1 MFEKYDIIVVGGGH
15 SGCEATIDSANLGSK
30 VLLITSNLDTI
41 GQMSCNPSIGGIAKG
56 QIVREIDALGGYTG
70 IITDLSTIQ
79 FRMLNKS
86 KGRSVWSPRAQCDRN
101 LFAHNWR
108 KTLENN
114 NNIDL
119 WQDTVVDI
127 ITENNKCIGV
137 ITKMN
142 IKIYSKAVILTNGTF
157 LNGKIFIG
165 EHIFTGG
172 RIDETS
178 VYNLTENLVKLCFK
192 TGKLKTGTPPR
203 VNGNTIDY
211 SVMTEQKGDE
221 DNIGFSF
228 DKSINK
234 IPFKDQKSCFLT
246 YTNNEV
252 HDILREGFNKSPLF
266 NKIIQGRGPRYCPS
280 IEDKLVRFSDKERH
294 QIFVEPEGSDTS
306 ETYINGFSSS
316 LPEDIQLRALHKIRG
331 FEKAKMIRPAYAVE
345 YDYFPAT
352 QLKKTL
358 ETKLIENLYFS
369 GQING
374 TTGYEE
380 AASQGLIAG
389 INAHNKI
396 NNKPEFILNRDDGY
410 IGVLIDDIVTKESDE
425 PYRMFTARSEFR
437 ILLRQ
442 DNAHLRLSEMG
453 YNLGLLSKN
462 RYNEVLKLKENINE
476 LIKKCKDFKINP
488 LEINDFL
495 TNNNEATIDEKKN
508 LYSFIKRPNLDFE
521 KLSNLE
527 NVNELIKN
535 YDKEVLNQV
544 EIEIKYEEYLIKER
558 HMVKKFKNLENIIIP
573 NGFDYNIIKS
583 ISNEGREKLNKI
595 QPNTIGQASRI
606 SGVSNSDIEIL
617 SFYIDKNIH

>member
-1 MFEKYDIIVVGGGH
+1 
-15 SGCEATIDSANLGSK
+15 
-30 VLLITSNLDTI
+30 
-41 GQMSCNPSIGGIAKG
+41 MSCNPSIGGIAKG

-114 NNIDL
+114 SNVDL

-127 ITENNKCIGV
+127 MTENNKCIGV

-178 VYNLTENLVKLCFK
+178 VYNLTENLVKLGFK

-228 DKSINK
+228 DKTIRK
-234 IPFKDQKSCFLT
+234 IPFEDQKSCFLT

-252 HDILREGFNKSPLF
+252 HDILREGFSKSPLF
-266 NKIIQGRGPRYCPS
+266 NKVIQGRGPRYCPS

-358 ETKLIENLYFS
+358 ETKLIQNLYFS

-425 PYRMFTARSEFR
+425 PYRMFTARAEFR

-453 YNLGLLSKN
+453 YNLGLLPEA
-462 RYNEVLKLKENINE
+462 RYKEVVKLKENIDE
-476 LIKKCKDFKINP
+476 LIEKCKDFKLNP

-495 TNNNEATIDEKKN
+495 TNNNEAIIDEKKN

-521 KLSNLE
+521 RLSDLEIVKNLIE
-527 NVNELIKN
+527 N
-535 YDKEVLNQV
+535 YDKDVLNQV

-558 HMVKKFKNLENIIIP
+558 QMVKKFKNLENIIIP
-573 NGFDYNIIKS
+573 NDFDYSIIKS

-595 QPNTIGQASRI
+595 RPNTIGQASRI

-617 SFYIDKNIH
+617 MCYLLN

>member
-1 MFEKYDIIVVGGGH
+1 MFEEYDIIVVGGGH
-15 SGCEATIDSANLGSK
+15 AGCEATIDSANLGSK

-114 NNIDL
+114 NNVDL

-127 ITENNKCIGV
+127 MTENNKCIGV

-178 VYNLTENLVKLCFK
+178 VYNLTENLVKLGFK

-228 DKSINK
+228 DKTIRKLDIMS
-234 IPFKDQKSCFLT
+234 QKSCFLT

-252 HDILREGFNKSPLF
+252 HEILREGFSKSPLF

-358 ETKLIENLYFS
+358 ETKIIENLYFS

-425 PYRMFTARSEFR
+425 PYRMFTARAEFR

-442 DNAHLRLSEMG
+442 DNAHLRLFEMG
-453 YNLGLLSKN
+453 YNIGLLPEA
-462 RYNEVLKLKENINE
+462 RYKEVLKLKENINE
-476 LIKKCKDFKINP
+476 LIEKCKDIKINP

-521 KLSNLE
+521 KLSKLE
-527 NVNELIKN
+527 NIGNLIEN
-535 YDKEVLNQV
+535 YDKDVLNQV

-558 HMVKKFKNLENIIIP
+558 QMVKKFKNLENIIIP
-573 NGFDYNIIKS
+573 DDFDYNNIKS

-595 QPNTIGQASRI
+595 RPNTIGQASRI

-617 SFYIDKNIH
+617 MCYLLN

>member
-1 MFEKYDIIVVGGGH
+1 MFEEYDIIVVGGGH
-15 SGCEATIDSANLGSK
+15 SGCEATIDAANLGSK

-114 NNIDL
+114 SNVDL

-127 ITENNKCIGV
+127 MTENNKCIGV
-137 ITKMN
+137 VTKMN

-178 VYNLTENLVKLCFK
+178 VYNLTENLVKLGFK

-228 DKSINK
+228 DKTIKKLDIMS
-234 IPFKDQKSCFLT
+234 QRSCFLT
-246 YTNNEV
+246 YTNYEV
-252 HDILREGFNKSPLF
+252 HDILREGFSKSPLF
-266 NKIIQGRGPRYCPS
+266 NKVIQGRGPRYCPS

-358 ETKLIENLYFS
+358 ETKIIENLYFS

-453 YNLGLLSKN
+453 YNIGLLPEN
-462 RYNEVLKLKENINE
+462 RYKEVLKLKENINE
-476 LIKKCKDFKINP
+476 LIKKCKDFKLNP

-495 TNNNEATIDEKKN
+495 TNNEEAIIDEKKN

-521 KLSNLE
+521 RLSDLEIVKNLIE
-527 NVNELIKN
+527 N
-535 YDKEVLNQV
+535 YDKDVLNQV

-558 HMVKKFKNLENIIIP
+558 QMVKKFKNLENIIIP
-573 NGFDYNIIKS
+573 NDFDYSIIKS
-583 ISNEGREKLNKI
+583 ISNEGRKKLNKI
-595 QPNTIGQASRI
+595 RPNTIGQASRI

-617 SFYIDKNIH
+617 MCYLLN

>member
-1 MFEKYDIIVVGGGH
+1 MFEKYDVIVVGGGH
-15 SGCEATIDSANLGSK
+15 AGCEATIDSANLGSK

-56 QIVREIDALGGYTG
+56 QIVREIDALGGFTG

-114 NNIDL
+114 NNVDL

-127 ITENNKCIGV
+127 IVDNENNRCIGV
-137 ITKMN
+137 VTKMN

-178 VYNLTENLVKLCFK
+178 VYNLTENLVKLGFK

-228 DKSINK
+228 DKNINK
-234 IPFKDQKSCFLT
+234 IPFKDQRSCFLT

-252 HDILREGFNKSPLF
+252 HDILREGFSKSPLF
-266 NKIIQGRGPRYCPS
+266 NKVIQGRGPRYCPS

-331 FEKAKMIRPAYAVE
+331 FENAKMIRPAYAVE

-358 ETKLIENLYFS
+358 ETKLIQNLYFS

-462 RYNEVLKLKENINE
+462 RYNEVLKLKENIDE
-476 LIKKCKDFKINP
+476 LIKKCKDFKLNP

-495 TNNNEATIDEKKN
+495 TNNNEAVIDEKKN

-521 KLSNLE
+521 KLSYLE
-527 NVNELIKN
+527 NVNDLIKN

-573 NGFDYNIIKS
+573 NDFDYNIIKS
-583 ISNEGREKLNKI
+583 ISNEGREKLNTI
-595 QPNTIGQASRI
+595 RPNTIGQASRI
-606 SGVSNSDIEIL
+606 SGVSNSDIEVL
-617 SFYIDKNIH
+617 MCYLLN

>member
-1 MFEKYDIIVVGGGH
+1 MG
-15 SGCEATIDSANLGSK
+15 
-30 VLLITSNLDTI
+30 
-41 GQMSCNPSIGGIAKG
+41 
-56 QIVREIDALGGYTG
+56 
-70 IITDLSTIQ
+70 
-79 FRMLNKS
+79 
-86 KGRSVWSPRAQCDRN
+86 
-101 LFAHNWR
+101 
-108 KTLENN
+108 
-114 NNIDL
+114 
-119 WQDTVVDI
+119 
-127 ITENNKCIGV
+127 
-137 ITKMN
+137 
-142 IKIYSKAVILTNGTF
+142 
-157 LNGKIFIG
+157 
-165 EHIFTGG
+165 
-172 RIDETS
+172 
-178 VYNLTENLVKLCFK
+178 FK

-228 DKSINK
+228 DKSIKK

-252 HDILREGFNKSPLF
+252 HDILREGFCKSPLF
-266 NKIIQGRGPRYCPS
+266 NKVIQGRGPRYCPS

-331 FEKAKMIRPAYAVE
+331 FENAKMIRPAYAVE

-358 ETKLIENLYFS
+358 ETKIIQNLYFS

-396 NNKPEFILNRDDGY
+396 NNKSEFILNRDDGY

-453 YNLGLLSKN
+453 YNLGLLSEN
-462 RYNEVLKLKENINE
+462 RYNEVVKLKENIDE
-476 LIKKCKDFKINP
+476 LLEKCKDFKLNP

-495 TNNNEATIDEKKN
+495 SNNNEATIDEKKN
-508 LYSFIKRPNLDFE
+508 LYSFIKRPNLDFK

-527 NVNELIKN
+527 NIKDLIKN

-558 HMVKKFKNLENIIIP
+558 QLVKKFKNIENIIIP
-573 NGFDYNIIKS
+573 NDFDYNTIKS

-595 QPNTIGQASRI
+595 RPNTIGQASRI

-617 SFYIDKNIH
+617 MCYLLN

>member
-1 MFEKYDIIVVGGGH
+1 MFEEYDIIVVGGGH
-15 SGCEATIDSANLGSK
+15 AGCEATIDSANLGSK

-114 NNIDL
+114 SNVDL

-127 ITENNKCIGV
+127 MTENNKCIGV

-178 VYNLTENLVKLCFK
+178 VYNLTENLVKLGFK

-228 DKSINK
+228 DKTIRK
-234 IPFKDQKSCFLT
+234 IPFEDQKSCFLT

-252 HDILREGFNKSPLF
+252 HDILREGFSKSPLF
-266 NKIIQGRGPRYCPS
+266 NKVIQGRGPRYCPS

-358 ETKLIENLYFS
+358 ETKLIQNLYFS

-425 PYRMFTARSEFR
+425 PYRMFTARAEFR

-453 YNLGLLSKN
+453 YNLGLLPEA
-462 RYNEVLKLKENINE
+462 RYKEVVKLKENIDE
-476 LIKKCKDFKINP
+476 LIEKCKDFKLNP

-495 TNNNEATIDEKKN
+495 TNNNEAIIDEKKN

-521 KLSNLE
+521 RLSDLEIVKNLIE
-527 NVNELIKN
+527 N
-535 YDKEVLNQV
+535 YDKDVLNQV

-558 HMVKKFKNLENIIIP
+558 QMVKKFKNLENIIIP
-573 NGFDYNIIKS
+573 NDFDYSIIKS

-595 QPNTIGQASRI
+595 RPNTIGQASRI

-617 SFYIDKNIH
+617 MCYLLN

>member
-1 MFEKYDIIVVGGGH
+1 MFEEYDIIVVGGGH
-15 SGCEATIDSANLGSK
+15 AGCEATIDSANLGSK

-41 GQMSCNPSIGGIAKG
+41 GQMSCYPSIGGIAKG

-114 NNIDL
+114 NNVDL

-127 ITENNKCIGV
+127 MTEDNRCIGV
-137 ITKMN
+137 VTKMN

-178 VYNLTENLVKLCFK
+178 VYNLTENLVKLGFK

-211 SVMTEQKGDE
+211 GVMTEQKGDE

-228 DKSINK
+228 DKNIKK
-234 IPFKDQKSCFLT
+234 IPFKDQRSCFLT

-252 HDILREGFNKSPLF
+252 HDILREGFSKSPLF
-266 NKIIQGRGPRYCPS
+266 NKVIQGRGPRYCPS

-425 PYRMFTARSEFR
+425 PYRMFTARAEFR

-453 YNLGLLSKN
+453 YNLGLLPEA
-462 RYNEVLKLKENINE
+462 RYKEVVKLKENIDE
-476 LIKKCKDFKINP
+476 LIEKCKDIKINP

-508 LYSFIKRPNLDFE
+508 LYLFIKRPNLDFE
-521 KLSNLE
+521 KLSDLEIVKNLIE
-527 NVNELIKN
+527 N
-535 YDKEVLNQV
+535 YDKDVLNQV
-544 EIEIKYEEYLIKER
+544 EIEIKYEEYLIKECQ
-558 HMVKKFKNLENIIIP
+558 MVKKFKNLENIIIP
-573 NGFDYNIIKS
+573 NDFDYNNIKS

-595 QPNTIGQASRI
+595 RPNTIGQASRI

-617 SFYIDKNIH
+617 MCYLLN

>member
-1 MFEKYDIIVVGGGH
+1 MFEEYDIIVVGGGH
-15 SGCEATIDSANLGSK
+15 SGCEATIDAANLGSK

-114 NNIDL
+114 SNVDL

-127 ITENNKCIGV
+127 MTENNKCIGV
-137 ITKMN
+137 VTKMN

-178 VYNLTENLVKLCFK
+178 VYNLTENLVKLGFK

-228 DKSINK
+228 DKTIRKLDIMS
-234 IPFKDQKSCFLT
+234 QKSCFLT
-246 YTNNEV
+246 YTNYEV
-252 HDILREGFNKSPLF
+252 HDILREGFSKSPLF
-266 NKIIQGRGPRYCPS
+266 NKVIQGRGPRYCPS

-358 ETKLIENLYFS
+358 ETKIIENLYFS

-453 YNLGLLSKN
+453 YNIGLLPEN
-462 RYNEVLKLKENINE
+462 RYKEVLKLKENINE
-476 LIKKCKDFKINP
+476 LIKKCKDFKLNP

-495 TNNNEATIDEKKN
+495 TNNEEAIIDEKKN

-521 KLSNLE
+521 RLSDLEIVKNLIE
-527 NVNELIKN
+527 N
-535 YDKEVLNQV
+535 YDKDVLNQV

-558 HMVKKFKNLENIIIP
+558 QMVKKFKNLENIIIP
-573 NGFDYNIIKS
+573 NDFDYSIIKS

-595 QPNTIGQASRI
+595 RPNTIGQASRI

-617 SFYIDKNIH
+617 MCYLLN

>member
-15 SGCEATIDSANLGSK
+15 AGCEATIDAANLGSK

-114 NNIDL
+114 NNVDL

-127 ITENNKCIGV
+127 MTEDNRCIGV
-137 ITKMN
+137 VTKMN

-178 VYNLTENLVKLCFK
+178 VYNLTENLVKLGFK

-211 SVMTEQKGDE
+211 GVMTEQKGDE

-228 DKSINK
+228 DKNIKK
-234 IPFKDQKSCFLT
+234 IPFKDQRSCFLT

-252 HDILREGFNKSPLF
+252 HDILREGFSKSPLF
-266 NKIIQGRGPRYCPS
+266 NKVIQGRGPRYCPS

-358 ETKLIENLYFS
+358 ETKIIENLYFS

-425 PYRMFTARSEFR
+425 PYRMFTARAEFR

-453 YNLGLLSKN
+453 YNLGLLPEA
-462 RYNEVLKLKENINE
+462 RYKEVVKLKENIDE
-476 LIKKCKDFKINP
+476 LIEKCKDFKLNP

-495 TNNNEATIDEKKN
+495 TNNNEAIIDEKKN

-521 KLSNLE
+521 RLSDLEIVKNLIE
-527 NVNELIKN
+527 N
-535 YDKEVLNQV
+535 YDKDVLNQV

-558 HMVKKFKNLENIIIP
+558 QMVKKFKNLENIIIP
-573 NGFDYNIIKS
+573 DDFDYNNIKS

-595 QPNTIGQASRI
+595 RPNTIGQASRI

-617 SFYIDKNIH
+617 MCYLLN

>member
-15 SGCEATIDSANLGSK
+15 AGCEATIDAANLGSK

-70 IITDLSTIQ
+70 IITDMSTIQ

-114 NNIDL
+114 ANVDL

-127 ITENNKCIGV
+127 ITENNRCIGV
-137 ITKMN
+137 VTKMN
-142 IKIYSKAVILTNGTF
+142 IKIYSNAVILTNGTF

-178 VYNLTENLVKLCFK
+178 VYNLTGNLVRLGLK

-228 DKSINK
+228 DKNIKK
-234 IPFKDQKSCFLT
+234 IPFEDQKSCFLT

-252 HDILREGFNKSPLF
+252 HDILREGFSKSPLF
-266 NKIIQGRGPRYCPS
+266 NKVIQGRGPRYCPS

-294 QIFVEPEGSDTS
+294 QIFVEPEGSDTT

-331 FEKAKMIRPAYAVE
+331 FEHAKMIRPAYAVE

-358 ETKLIENLYFS
+358 ETKIIENLYLS

-425 PYRMFTARSEFR
+425 PYRMFTARAEFR

-442 DNAHLRLSEMG
+442 DNAHLRLSEKG
-453 YNLGLLSKN
+453 YKLGLLSEA
-462 RYNEVLKLKENINE
+462 RYKEVVKLKENIEE
-476 LIKKCKDFKINP
+476 LIEKCKNTKFDP
-488 LEINDFL
+488 LEINNFL

-521 KLSNLE
+521 RLSHIDKVADIL
-527 NVNELIKN
+527 KN

-558 HMVKKFKNLENIIIP
+558 QMVKKFKNIEDIIIP
-573 NGFDYNIIKS
+573 TDFDYNIIKS
-583 ISNEGREKLNKI
+583 ISNEGLEKLNKI
-595 QPNTIGQASRI
+595 RPNTLGQASRI

-617 SFYIDKNIH
+617 TFYLL

>member
-1 MFEKYDIIVVGGGH
+1 MFEEYDIIVVGGGH
-15 SGCEATIDSANLGSK
+15 AGCEATIDSANLGSK

-56 QIVREIDALGGYTG
+56 QIVREIDALGGFTG

-114 NNIDL
+114 SNVDL

-127 ITENNKCIGV
+127 MTEDNRCIGV
-137 ITKMN
+137 VTKMN

-178 VYNLTENLVKLCFK
+178 VYNLTENLVKLGFK

-203 VNGNTIDY
+203 INGNTIDY

-221 DNIGFSF
+221 ENIGFSF
-228 DKSINK
+228 DKTIK
-234 IPFKDQKSCFLT
+234 KLDIMYQKSCFLT

-252 HDILREGFNKSPLF
+252 HEILREGFSKSPLF
-266 NKIIQGRGPRYCPS
+266 NKVIQGRGPRYCPS

-396 NNKPEFILNRDDGY
+396 NNKSEFILNRDDGY

-453 YNLGLLSKN
+453 YNIGLLPEN
-462 RYNEVLKLKENINE
+462 RYKEVLKLKENINE
-476 LIKKCKDFKINP
+476 LIEKCKDIKINP

-495 TNNNEATIDEKKN
+495 INNNEATIDEKKN

-521 KLSNLE
+521 KLSKLE
-527 NVNELIKN
+527 NIGNLIEN
-535 YDKEVLNQV
+535 YDKDVLNQV

-558 HMVKKFKNLENIIIP
+558 QMVKKFKNLENIIIP

-595 QPNTIGQASRI
+595 RPNTIGQASRI

-617 SFYIDKNIH
+617 MCYLLN

>member
-1 MFEKYDIIVVGGGH
+1 MFEEYDIIVVGGGH
-15 SGCEATIDSANLGSK
+15 AGCEATIDSANLGSK

-114 NNIDL
+114 NNVDL

-127 ITENNKCIGV
+127 MTDDDRCIGV
-137 ITKMN
+137 VTKMN
-142 IKIYSKAVILTNGTF
+142 IEIYSKAVILTNGTF

-178 VYNLTENLVKLCFK
+178 VYNLTENLEKLGFK

-228 DKSINK
+228 DKNIRK

-252 HDILREGFNKSPLF
+252 HDILREGFSKSPLF

-331 FEKAKMIRPAYAVE
+331 FENAKMIRPAYAVE

-358 ETKLIENLYFS
+358 ETKIIENLYFS

-425 PYRMFTARSEFR
+425 PYRMFTARAEFR

-462 RYNEVLKLKENINE
+462 RYNEVLKLKKNIDE
-476 LIKKCKDFKINP
+476 LIKKCKDFKLNP

-495 TNNNEATIDEKKN
+495 TNNNEAIIDEKKN

-521 KLSNLE
+521 RLSDLEIVKNLIE
-527 NVNELIKN
+527 N
-535 YDKEVLNQV
+535 YDKDVLNQV

-558 HMVKKFKNLENIIIP
+558 QMVKKFKNLENIIIP

-595 QPNTIGQASRI
+595 RPNTIGQASRI

-617 SFYIDKNIH
+617 MCYLLN

>member
-1 MFEKYDIIVVGGGH
+1 M
-15 SGCEATIDSANLGSK
+15 
-30 VLLITSNLDTI
+30 ITSNLDTI

-56 QIVREIDALGGYTG
+56 QIVREIDALGGFTG

-114 NNIDL
+114 NNVDL

-127 ITENNKCIGV
+127 IVDNENNRCIGV
-137 ITKMN
+137 VTKMN

-178 VYNLTENLVKLCFK
+178 VYNLTENLVKLGFK

-228 DKSINK
+228 DKNINK
-234 IPFKDQKSCFLT
+234 IPFKDQRSCFLT

-252 HDILREGFNKSPLF
+252 HDILREGFSKSPLF
-266 NKIIQGRGPRYCPS
+266 NKVIQGRGPRYCPS

-331 FEKAKMIRPAYAVE
+331 FENAKMIRPAYAVE

-358 ETKLIENLYFS
+358 ETKLIQNLYFS

-462 RYNEVLKLKENINE
+462 RYNEVLKLKENIDE
-476 LIKKCKDFKINP
+476 LIKKCKDFKLNP

-495 TNNNEATIDEKKN
+495 TNNNEAVIDEKKN

-521 KLSNLE
+521 KLSYLE
-527 NVNELIKN
+527 NVNDLIKN

-573 NGFDYNIIKS
+573 NDFDYNIIKS
-583 ISNEGREKLNKI
+583 ISNEGREKLNTI
-595 QPNTIGQASRI
+595 RPNTIGQASRI
-606 SGVSNSDIEIL
+606 SGVSNSDIEVL
-617 SFYIDKNIH
+617 MCYLLN

>member
-1 MFEKYDIIVVGGGH
+1 MFEEYDIIVVGGGH
-15 SGCEATIDSANLGSK
+15 AGCEATIDSANLGSK

-114 NNIDL
+114 NNVDL

-178 VYNLTENLVKLCFK
+178 VYNLTENLVKLGFK

-211 SVMTEQKGDE
+211 GVMTEQKGDE

-228 DKSINK
+228 DKNIKK
-234 IPFKDQKSCFLT
+234 IPFEDQRSCFLT

-252 HDILREGFNKSPLF
+252 HDILREGFSKSPLF
-266 NKIIQGRGPRYCPS
+266 NKVIQGRGPRYCPS

-358 ETKLIENLYFS
+358 ETKIIENLYFS

-425 PYRMFTARSEFR
+425 PYRMFTARAEFR

-442 DNAHLRLSEMG
+442 DNAHLRLSEKG
-453 YNLGLLSKN
+453 YNLGLLSLSK
-462 RYNEVLKLKENINE
+462 
-476 LIKKCKDFKINP
+476 
-488 LEINDFL
+488 
-495 TNNNEATIDEKKN
+495 T
-508 LYSFIKRPNLDFE
+508 LDIVDTSSTTPSTPAMTLVPFS
-521 KLSNLE
+521 L
-527 NVNELIKN
+527 
-535 YDKEVLNQV
+535 
-544 EIEIKYEEYLIKER
+544 
-558 HMVKKFKNLENIIIP
+558 
-573 NGFDYNIIKS
+573 
-583 ISNEGREKLNKI
+583 
-595 QPNTIGQASRI
+595 
-606 SGVSNSDIEIL
+606 
-617 SFYIDKNIH
+617 

>member
-1 MFEKYDIIVVGGGH
+1 MFEEYDIIVVGGGH
-15 SGCEATIDSANLGSK
+15 SGCEATIDAANLGSK

-70 IITDLSTIQ
+70 NITDLSTIQ

-114 NNIDL
+114 SNVDL

-127 ITENNKCIGV
+127 MTENNKCIGV
-137 ITKMN
+137 VTKMN

-178 VYNLTENLVKLCFK
+178 VYNLTENLVKLGFK

-228 DKSINK
+228 DKTIKKLDIMS
-234 IPFKDQKSCFLT
+234 QRSCFLT
-246 YTNNEV
+246 YTNYEV
-252 HDILREGFNKSPLF
+252 HDILREGFSKSPLF
-266 NKIIQGRGPRYCPS
+266 NKVIQGRGPRYCPS

-358 ETKLIENLYFS
+358 ETKIIENLYFS

-453 YNLGLLSKN
+453 YNIGLLPEN
-462 RYNEVLKLKENINE
+462 RYKEVLKLKENINE
-476 LIKKCKDFKINP
+476 LIKKCKDFKLNP

-495 TNNNEATIDEKKN
+495 TNNEEAIIDEKKN

-521 KLSNLE
+521 RLSDLEIVKNLIE
-527 NVNELIKN
+527 N
-535 YDKEVLNQV
+535 YDKDVLNQV

-558 HMVKKFKNLENIIIP
+558 QMVKKFKNLENIIIP
-573 NGFDYNIIKS
+573 NDFDYSIIKS

-595 QPNTIGQASRI
+595 RPNTIGQASRI

-617 SFYIDKNIH
+617 MCYLLN

>member
-1 MFEKYDIIVVGGGH
+1 MFEEYDIIVVGGGH
-15 SGCEATIDSANLGSK
+15 SGCEATIDAANLGSK

-114 NNIDL
+114 SNVDL

-127 ITENNKCIGV
+127 MTENNKCIGV
-137 ITKMN
+137 VTKMN

-178 VYNLTENLVKLCFK
+178 VYNLTENLVKLGFK

-228 DKSINK
+228 DKTIKKLDIMS
-234 IPFKDQKSCFLT
+234 QRSCFLT
-246 YTNNEV
+246 YTNYEV
-252 HDILREGFNKSPLF
+252 HDILREGFSKSPLF
-266 NKIIQGRGPRYCPS
+266 NKVIQGRGPRYCPS

-358 ETKLIENLYFS
+358 ETKIIENLYFS

-453 YNLGLLSKN
+453 YNIGLLPEN
-462 RYNEVLKLKENINE
+462 RYKEVLKLKENINE
-476 LIKKCKDFKINP
+476 LIEKCKDIKINP

-521 KLSNLE
+521 KLSKLE
-527 NVNELIKN
+527 NIGNLIEN
-535 YDKEVLNQV
+535 YDKDVLNQV

-558 HMVKKFKNLENIIIP
+558 QMVKKFKNLENIIIP
-573 NGFDYNIIKS
+573 DDFDYNNIKS

-595 QPNTIGQASRI
+595 RPNTIGQASRI

-617 SFYIDKNIH
+617 MCYLLN

>member
-15 SGCEATIDSANLGSK
+15 AGCEATIDAANLGSK

-70 IITDLSTIQ
+70 IITDMSTIQ

-114 NNIDL
+114 SNVDL

-127 ITENNKCIGV
+127 MTDVENNRCIGV
-137 ITKMN
+137 VTKMN

-172 RIDETS
+172 RIDETI
-178 VYNLTENLVKLCFK
+178 VYNLTENLVKLGFK

-228 DKSINK
+228 DKNIKK
-234 IPFKDQKSCFLT
+234 IPFEDQRSCFLT

-252 HDILREGFNKSPLF
+252 HDILREGFSKSPLF

-331 FEKAKMIRPAYAVE
+331 FENAKMIRPAYAVE

-358 ETKLIENLYFS
+358 ETKLIQNLYFA

-380 AASQGLIAG
+380 AASQGLVAG

-425 PYRMFTARSEFR
+425 PYRMFTARAEFR

-453 YNLGLLSKN
+453 YKLGLLSEN
-462 RYNEVLKLKENINE
+462 RYKEVLKLKENIVE
-476 LIKKCKDFKINP
+476 LIEKCKNTKFDP

-521 KLSNLE
+521 RLSHLDK
-527 NVNELIKN
+527 VSDILKN

-558 HMVKKFKNLENIIIP
+558 QVVKKFKNLENIVIP
-573 NGFDYNIIKS
+573 NDFDYSIIKS

-595 QPNTIGQASRI
+595 RPNTIGQASRI

-617 SFYIDKNIH
+617 TFYLPI

>member
-1 MFEKYDIIVVGGGH
+1 MFEEYDIIVVGGGH
-15 SGCEATIDSANLGSK
+15 SGCEATIDAANLGSK

-114 NNIDL
+114 SNVDL

-127 ITENNKCIGV
+127 MTENNKCIGV
-137 ITKMN
+137 VTKMN

-178 VYNLTENLVKLCFK
+178 VYNLTENLVKLGFK

-228 DKSINK
+228 DKTIKKLDIMS
-234 IPFKDQKSCFLT
+234 QRSCFLT
-246 YTNNEV
+246 YTNYEV
-252 HDILREGFNKSPLF
+252 HDILREGFSKSPLF
-266 NKIIQGRGPRYCPS
+266 NKVIQGRGPRYCPS

-358 ETKLIENLYFS
+358 ETKIIENLYFS

-453 YNLGLLSKN
+453 YNIGLLPEN
-462 RYNEVLKLKENINE
+462 RYKEVLKLKENINE
-476 LIKKCKDFKINP
+476 LIKKCKDFKLNP

-495 TNNNEATIDEKKN
+495 TNNEEAIIDEKKN

-521 KLSNLE
+521 RLSDLEIVKNLIE
-527 NVNELIKN
+527 N
-535 YDKEVLNQV
+535 YDKDVLNQV

-558 HMVKKFKNLENIIIP
+558 QMVKKFKNLENIIIP
-573 NGFDYNIIKS
+573 NDFDYSIIKS

-595 QPNTIGQASRI
+595 RPNTIGQASRI

-617 SFYIDKNIH
+617 MCYLLN

>member
-1 MFEKYDIIVVGGGH
+1 MFEEYDIIVVGGGH
-15 SGCEATIDSANLGSK
+15 AGCEATIDSANLGSK

-41 GQMSCNPSIGGIAKG
+41 CQMSCNPSIGGIAKG

-114 NNIDL
+114 NNVDL

-127 ITENNKCIGV
+127 MTEDNRCIGV
-137 ITKMN
+137 VTKMN

-178 VYNLTENLVKLCFK
+178 VYNLTENLVKLGFK

-211 SVMTEQKGDE
+211 GVMTEQKGDE

-228 DKSINK
+228 DKNIKK
-234 IPFKDQKSCFLT
+234 IPFKDQRSCFLT

-252 HDILREGFNKSPLF
+252 HDILREGFSKSPLF
-266 NKIIQGRGPRYCPS
+266 NKVIQGRGPRYCPS

-358 ETKLIENLYFS
+358 ETKIIENLYFS

-425 PYRMFTARSEFR
+425 PYRMFTARAEFR

-453 YNLGLLSKN
+453 YNLGLLPEA
-462 RYNEVLKLKENINE
+462 RYKEVVKLKENIDE
-476 LIKKCKDFKINP
+476 LIEKCKDFKLNP

-495 TNNNEATIDEKKN
+495 TNNNEAIIDEKKN

-521 KLSNLE
+521 RLSDLEIVKNLIE
-527 NVNELIKN
+527 N
-535 YDKEVLNQV
+535 YDKDVLNQV

-558 HMVKKFKNLENIIIP
+558 QMVKKFKNLENIIIP
-573 NGFDYNIIKS
+573 DDFDYNNIKS

-595 QPNTIGQASRI
+595 RPNTIGQASRI

-617 SFYIDKNIH
+617 MCYLLN

>member
-1 MFEKYDIIVVGGGH
+1 MFEEYDIIVVGGGH
-15 SGCEATIDSANLGSK
+15 AGCEATIDSANLGSK

-114 NNIDL
+114 NNVDL

-127 ITENNKCIGV
+127 MTEDNRCIGV
-137 ITKMN
+137 VTKMN

-178 VYNLTENLVKLCFK
+178 VYNLTENLVKLGFK

-211 SVMTEQKGDE
+211 GVMTEQKGDE

-228 DKSINK
+228 DKNIKK
-234 IPFKDQKSCFLT
+234 IPFKDQRSCFLT

-252 HDILREGFNKSPLF
+252 HDILREGFSKSPLF
-266 NKIIQGRGPRYCPS
+266 NKVIQGRGPRYCPS

-358 ETKLIENLYFS
+358 ETKIIENLYFS

-425 PYRMFTARSEFR
+425 PYRMFTARAEFR

-453 YNLGLLSKN
+453 YNLGLLPEA
-462 RYNEVLKLKENINE
+462 RYKEVVKLKENIDE
-476 LIKKCKDFKINP
+476 LIEKCKDFKLNP

-495 TNNNEATIDEKKN
+495 TNNNEAIIDEKKN

-521 KLSNLE
+521 RLSDLEIVKNLIE
-527 NVNELIKN
+527 N
-535 YDKEVLNQV
+535 YDKDVLNQV

-558 HMVKKFKNLENIIIP
+558 QMVKKFKNLENIIIP
-573 NGFDYNIIKS
+573 DDFDYNNIKS

-595 QPNTIGQASRI
+595 RPNTIGQASRI

-617 SFYIDKNIH
+617 MCYLLN

>member
-1 MFEKYDIIVVGGGH
+1 MFEEYDIIVVGGGH
-15 SGCEATIDSANLGSK
+15 AGCEATIDAANLGSN

-114 NNIDL
+114 SNVDL

-127 ITENNKCIGV
+127 MVENNKCIGV
-137 ITKMN
+137 VTKMN

-178 VYNLTENLVKLCFK
+178 VYNLTENLVKLGFK

-203 VNGNTIDY
+203 INGNTIDY

-221 DNIGFSF
+221 ENIGFSF
-228 DKSINK
+228 DKTIK
-234 IPFKDQKSCFLT
+234 KLDIMYQKSCFLT

-252 HDILREGFNKSPLF
+252 HEILREGFSKSPLF
-266 NKIIQGRGPRYCPS
+266 NKVIQGRGPRYCPS

-358 ETKLIENLYFS
+358 ETKLIQNLYFS

-453 YNLGLLSKN
+453 YNIGLLPEA
-462 RYNEVLKLKENINE
+462 RYKEVLKLKENIDE
-476 LIKKCKDFKINP
+476 LIKKCKDFKLNP

-495 TNNNEATIDEKKN
+495 TNNEEATIDEKKN

-521 KLSNLE
+521 KLSKLE
-527 NVNELIKN
+527 NIGNLIEN
-535 YDKEVLNQV
+535 YDKDVLNQV

-558 HMVKKFKNLENIIIP
+558 QMVKKFKNLENIIIP
-573 NGFDYNIIKS
+573 DDFDYNIIKS

-595 QPNTIGQASRI
+595 RPNTIGQASRI

-617 SFYIDKNIH
+617 MCYLLN

>member
-1 MFEKYDIIVVGGGH
+1 MFEEYDIIVVGGGH
-15 SGCEATIDSANLGSK
+15 AGCEATIDAANLGSK

-70 IITDLSTIQ
+70 IITDMSTIQ

-114 NNIDL
+114 SNVDL

-127 ITENNKCIGV
+127 MTGVENNRCIGV
-137 ITKMN
+137 VTKMN

-178 VYNLTENLVKLCFK
+178 VYNLTENLVKLGFK

-228 DKSINK
+228 DKTINK
-234 IPFKDQKSCFLT
+234 IPFEDQKSCFLT

-252 HDILREGFNKSPLF
+252 HDILREGFSKSPLF
-266 NKIIQGRGPRYCPS
+266 NKVIQGRGPRYCPS

-294 QIFVEPEGSDTS
+294 QIFVEPEGSDTT

-331 FEKAKMIRPAYAVE
+331 FEHAKMIRPAYAVE

-358 ETKLIENLYFS
+358 ETKIIQNLYFS

-425 PYRMFTARSEFR
+425 PYRMFTARAEFR

-442 DNAHLRLSEMG
+442 DNAHLRLSEKG
-453 YNLGLLSKN
+453 YKLGLLSEE
-462 RYNEVLKLKENINE
+462 RYLQVVKLKENINE
-476 LIKKCKDFKINP
+476 LIEKCKNTKFDP
-488 LEINDFL
+488 LEINNFL

-521 KLSNLE
+521 RLSHLE
-527 NVNELIKN
+527 NVNDLIKN

-558 HMVKKFKNLENIIIP
+558 QMVKKFKNIEDIIIP
-573 NGFDYNIIKS
+573 TDLDYNIIKS

-595 QPNTIGQASRI
+595 RPVTLGQASRI

-617 SFYIDKNIH
+617 TFYLL

>member
-15 SGCEATIDSANLGSK
+15 SGCEATIDAANLGSK

-114 NNIDL
+114 NNVDL

-127 ITENNKCIGV
+127 IVDDEKKKCIGV

-142 IKIYSKAVILTNGTF
+142 IKIYSNAVILTNGTF

-178 VYNLTENLVKLCFK
+178 VYNLTENLVKLGFK

-228 DKSINK
+228 DKNIKK

-252 HDILREGFNKSPLF
+252 HDILREGFSKSPLF
-266 NKIIQGRGPRYCPS
+266 NKVIQGRGPRYCPS

-316 LPEDIQLRALHKIRG
+316 LPEDIQLRALNKIKG
-331 FEKAKMIRPAYAVE
+331 FENARMIRPAYAVE

-462 RYNEVLKLKENINE
+462 RYNEVLKLKENIDE
-476 LIKKCKDFKINP
+476 LLEKCKDFKLNP

-495 TNNNEATIDEKKN
+495 SNNNEATIDEKKN

-521 KLSNLE
+521 KLSDLE
-527 NVNELIKN
+527 NIKDLIKN

-558 HMVKKFKNLENIIIP
+558 QLVKKFKNLENIIIP
-573 NGFDYNIIKS
+573 NDFDYNTIKS

-595 QPNTIGQASRI
+595 RPNTIGQASRI

-617 SFYIDKNIH
+617 MCYLLN

>member
-15 SGCEATIDSANLGSK
+15 AGCEATIDAANLGSK

-70 IITDLSTIQ
+70 IITDMSTIQ

-114 NNIDL
+114 SNVDL

-127 ITENNKCIGV
+127 MTENNRCIGV
-137 ITKMN
+137 VTKMN
-142 IKIYSKAVILTNGTF
+142 IKIYSKAVLLTNGTF

-178 VYNLTENLVKLCFK
+178 VYNLTENLVRLGFK

-228 DKSINK
+228 DKTIRKLDIMS
-234 IPFKDQKSCFLT
+234 QRSCFLT
-246 YTNNEV
+246 YTNHEV
-252 HDILREGFNKSPLF
+252 HDILREGFSKSPLF
-266 NKIIQGRGPRYCPS
+266 NKVIQGRGPRYCPS

-294 QIFVEPEGSDTS
+294 QIFVEPEGSDTT

-316 LPEDIQLRALHKIRG
+316 LPEDIQLKALHKIRG
-331 FEKAKMIRPAYAVE
+331 FEHAKMIRPAYAVE

-358 ETKLIENLYFS
+358 ETKIIQNLYFS

-425 PYRMFTARSEFR
+425 PYRMFTARAEFR

-442 DNAHLRLSEMG
+442 DNAHLRLSEKG
-453 YNLGLLSKN
+453 YKLGLLSEE
-462 RYNEVLKLKENINE
+462 RYLQVVKLKENIEE
-476 LIKKCKDFKINP
+476 LIEKCKNTKFDP
-488 LEINDFL
+488 LEINNFL
-495 TNNNEATIDEKKN
+495 TNNNEANIDEKKN

-521 KLSNLE
+521 RLSHLDK
-527 NVNELIKN
+527 VSDILKN

-558 HMVKKFKNLENIIIP
+558 QMVKKFKNIEDIIIP
-573 NGFDYNIIKS
+573 TDFDYNIIKS

-595 QPNTIGQASRI
+595 RPITLGQASRI

-617 SFYIDKNIH
+617 TFYLL